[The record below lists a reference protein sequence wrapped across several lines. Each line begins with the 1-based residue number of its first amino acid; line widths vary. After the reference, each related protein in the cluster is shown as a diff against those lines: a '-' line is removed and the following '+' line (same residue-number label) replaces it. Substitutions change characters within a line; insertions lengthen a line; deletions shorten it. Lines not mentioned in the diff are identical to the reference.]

1 MSNLANNTAE
11 LTKILAAVNALP
23 EAGEGGGDSGDNP
36 VLVGLTVDVN
46 GVYLASDDGADG
58 YSVVT
63 VNVPSKEPVLREGSA
78 TPTKSQQT
86 INPPS
91 GVDGF
96 STFVVDK
103 IPDEYVVPA
112 GDIEYK
118 ENGLFPVSGY
128 ANVLIDVPDI
138 PAAVRPL
145 EITENGTHSAADE
158 GLDGYS
164 VVTVNVPS
172 EDLDPEIS
180 EQAAKIDQLLTI
192 LDSKAAG
199 GGSAALE
206 TCTLTVDLT
215 EVSESDETFGGDEL
229 TYDHKIAYMKVVD
242 GAPVYC
248 YEALEGHKTYEI
260 ANCLKNS
267 IVVFELE
274 ERGLMGDSERIEAEG
289 DAEFLTSDPGY
300 FMTLLAITGD
310 ATIRTS
316 VY

>member
-1 MSNLANNTAE
+1 MSNLTNNTSE
-11 LTKILAAVNALP
+11 LRDILAAVNALP
-23 EAGEGGGDSGDNP
+23 EAGGSGGITPTGTKEIEENGEYDVTNYAAVNVRVPSEKP
-36 VLVGLTVDVN
+36 VLQ
-46 GVYLASDDGADG
+46 
-58 YSVVT
+58 
-63 VNVPSKEPVLREGSA
+63 EGSA

-96 STFVVDK
+96 SKFVVEK
-103 IPDEYVVPA
+103 IPDEYVVPT
-112 GDIEYK
+112 GDIEIND
-118 ENGLFPVSGY
+118 NGIHRVAGY
-128 ANVLIDVPDI
+128 DYALVDVP
-138 PAAVRPL
+138 AVVRPL

-172 EDLDPEIS
+172 ENLDVEIS
-180 EQAAKIDQLLTI
+180 EQAELIEELLTV

-215 EVSESDETFGGDEL
+215 EVSMSDEALGGDEL
-229 TYDHKIAYMKVVD
+229 AFDHKIAYMKVVD
-242 GAPVYC
+242 GVPVYC
-248 YEALEGHKTYEI
+248 HEALEGPKTYEI

-267 IVVFELE
+267 IVVFILE
-274 ERGLMGDSERIEAEG
+274 ERGLLGDSEEITAEG
-289 DAEFLTSDPGY
+289 DVEFLDSDPELY
-300 FMTLLAITGD
+300 VKLWSITGD
-310 ATIRTS
+310 ATIRTI